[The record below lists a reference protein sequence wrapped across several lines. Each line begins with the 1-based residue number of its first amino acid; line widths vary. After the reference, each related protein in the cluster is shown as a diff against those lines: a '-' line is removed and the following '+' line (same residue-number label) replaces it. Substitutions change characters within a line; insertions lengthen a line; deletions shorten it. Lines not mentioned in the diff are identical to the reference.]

1 MHGTLPNWMERWL
14 GLTAGGGEGTAWRLE
29 IHWPWPSWVTLLAAL
44 AAAALIVAIYLR
56 EGRQASRRYRLT
68 LAAVRLTLLAMLLA
82 MIAQVEVLLERT
94 GLPYIAV
101 LLDDSRSMTTVDA
114 YPRGQSRWDLAR
126 TLLSENHAQL
136 LAGLAENYKLRFYF
150 LTGVQASRRTDVPG
164 IVEELSSR
172 EPLGDS
178 TRLGAA
184 VRAVLDQLRGSTPA
198 ALVLVTDGINTEGPS
213 LADAA
218 AYARRRGVPLF
229 FVAVGSDQ
237 PVRDLRLSDLL
248 VDDVVFVND
257 VVPFRFRLTGTGL
270 AGQKVSIV
278 LRRDDQPEALAKV
291 EATVGPDGQPQ
302 DVRLLYRPAKEGQ
315 FRYTIQVE
323 PPQGGL
329 QASRAPLS
337 RMIQV
342 RRTKIRVLLAQ
353 AYPSFEY
360 RFLRNMLA
368 RDPTIELRTVLQE
381 ADAEQAEEDKAA
393 LPAFPVR
400 RDELFAYD
408 VIILGDV
415 NPALLGGP
423 TLRNL
428 ADFVQQPGKGG
439 ALVLLAGPRYMPL
452 AYRDTPLMALLPFDL
467 AGVRYPATNKPLAEG
482 FVVEP
487 TELGLASPPMQLGDT
502 PEQSR
507 TLWRGLAPLYWMV
520 ELSDL
525 KPAARVLAEH
535 PSRTGPDGKHLPL
548 IVLQYVGAGKV
559 LFHAT
564 DETFRWRRRAGEV
577 YFARYWIQMIR
588 YLSRSKLAEGDRSAR
603 LSSDRREYEAG
614 DPVRLQVRFSDE
626 RLAPPED
633 DGVSVMLESPGRKT
647 AHVLHR
653 AEAGR
658 AVFETVLRGLPPGA
672 YHVSVA
678 VPAMEG
684 RAPAADFTIAAPA
697 GEMARLAMDLAGMR
711 QAADVSKGRVYP
723 LAEAGRL
730 AADLPE
736 GRQVPIENLPPLPL
750 WNQWPM
756 LLAFLVLLTGEWILR
771 KRGGMS

>member
-14 GLTAGGGEGTAWRLE
+14 GLAARGGEGTAWRIELR
-29 IHWPWPSWVTLLAAL
+29 WPWPSWVTLLAA
-44 AAAALIVAIYLR
+44 AAAVATIVAIYLR

-68 LAAVRLTLLAMLLA
+68 LAAVRLAVLGMVLV
-82 MIAQVEVLLERT
+82 MIAQVELLLERT

-101 LLDDSRSMTTVDA
+101 LLDDTRSMTTVDT
-114 YPRGQSRWDLAR
+114 YPKSRWDLAR
-126 TLLSENHAQL
+126 ALLAENHGQLLSD
-136 LAGLAENYKLRFYF
+136 LAENYKLRFYY
-150 LTGVQASRRTDVPG
+150 LTGVQASQRADVPG
-164 IVEELSSR
+164 IVEELGSR
-172 EPLGDS
+172 EPLGQS

-184 VRAVLDQLRGSTPA
+184 VRTVLDELRGATPA
-198 ALVLVTDGINTEGPS
+198 AIVLVTDGINTEGPP

-248 VDDVVFVND
+248 VDDVVFFND

-270 AGQKVSIV
+270 VGKKVGIV
-278 LRRDDQPEALAKV
+278 LRKDDQPEALARV

-302 DVRLLYRPAKEGQ
+302 DVRLLYRPTEEGQ
-315 FRYTIQVE
+315 FRYTLQVE
-323 PPQGGL
+323 PPEGGL
-329 QASRAPLS
+329 QVAHAPLS
-337 RMIQV
+337 RAIQV

-353 AYPSFEY
+353 ADPSFEY
-360 RFLRNMLA
+360 RFLRNMLS
-368 RDPTIELRTVLQE
+368 RDATIELRTVLQE
-381 ADAEQAEEDKAA
+381 ADAEHADEDKTA
-393 LPAFPVR
+393 LRGFPVR
-400 RDELFAYD
+400 RDDVFSYD

-423 TLRNL
+423 TLQNL
-428 ADFVQQPGKGG
+428 ADFVEQPGKGG
-439 ALVLLAGPRYMPL
+439 ALVLLAGPRYMPQ
-452 AYRDTPLMALLPFDL
+452 AYRGTPLAPLLPFDL
-467 AGVRYPATNKPLAEG
+467 GGVRYPDPAKPLVEG
-482 FVVEP
+482 FVVQP

-507 TLWRGLAPLYWMV
+507 TIWRGLAPLYWMV

-535 PSRTGPDGKHLPL
+535 PSRTGPDGKPLPV

-559 LFHAT
+559 LVHAT
-564 DETFRWRRRAGEV
+564 DETFRWRRRAGDV
-577 YFARYWIQMIR
+577 FFARYWIQMIR
-588 YLSRSKLAEGDRSAR
+588 YLSRSKLADGDRSAR
-603 LSSDRREYEAG
+603 LTSDRREYEAG

-647 AHVLHR
+647 AHPLHR
-653 AEAGR
+653 VEAGR
-658 AVFETVLRGLPPGA
+658 AVFETLLRGLPPGA
-672 YHVSVA
+672 YHVSLA

-697 GEMARLAMDLAGMR
+697 GEMARLAMDAAAMR
-711 QAADVSKGRVYP
+711 QAADMTKGRFYP

-730 AADLPE
+730 VGDLPE

-750 WNQWPM
+750 WNRWPL
-756 LLAFLVLLTGEWILR
+756 LLAFLVLLAGEWILR
-771 KRGGMS
+771 KRGGMV

>member
-14 GLTAGGGEGTAWRLE
+14 GLAAGDGEGTAWRLE
-29 IHWPWPSWVTLLAAL
+29 LSWPWPPWVTLLAVV
-44 AAAALIVAIYLR
+44 AAAAVVVAIYLR
-56 EGRQASRRYRLT
+56 EGRQANRRYRLG
-68 LAAVRLTLLAMLLA
+68 LAAVRIALLAMVLL
-82 MIAQVEVLLERT
+82 MIAQVRLLLERT
-94 GLPYIAV
+94 GLPYVAV
-101 LLDDSRSMTTVDA
+101 LLDDTRSMSSVDR
-114 YPRGQSRWDLAR
+114 YPQGRSRWELAR
-126 TLLSENHAQL
+126 KLLAEDHGQL
-136 LAGLAENYKLRFYF
+136 LANLAENYKLRFYF
-150 LTGVQASRRTDVPG
+150 LSGVQPSRRSDVPG
-164 IVEELSSR
+164 IVEELAAR
-172 EPLGDS
+172 EPLGQT

-198 ALVLVTDGINTEGPS
+198 AVVLVTDGINTEGPS

-229 FVAVGSDQ
+229 FVAVGSEQ
-237 PVRDLRLSDLL
+237 PARDLRLSDLV

-270 AGQKVSIV
+270 AGKKVSIV
-278 LRRDDQPEALAKV
+278 LRKDGQAQALAKV
-291 EATVGPDGQPQ
+291 EATVGADGQPQ
-302 DVRLLYRPAKEGQ
+302 EVRLLHRPAEEGQ

-323 PPQGGL
+323 PPEGGL
-329 QASRAPLS
+329 PVVHAPLS
-337 RMIQV
+337 RLIQV

-381 ADAEQAEEDKAA
+381 ADVEQAEEDQAA

-400 RDELFAYD
+400 RDELLAYD

-428 ADFVQQPGKGG
+428 ADFVEQPGKGG
-439 ALVLLAGPRYMPL
+439 ALVLLAGPRYMPV
-452 AYRDTPLMALLPFDL
+452 AYRGTPLAPLLPFDP
-467 AGVRYPATNKPLAEG
+467 AAVRYPEANKPLTEG

-507 TLWRGLAPLYWMV
+507 ALWRSLPPLYWLA
-520 ELSDL
+520 ELGDL

-535 PSRTGPDGKHLPL
+535 PSRTGPDGKRLPL
-548 IVLQYVGAGKV
+548 VVLQYVGAGKV

-564 DETFRWRRRAGEV
+564 DETFRWRRRAGDV
-577 YFARYWIQMIR
+577 FFARYWIQMIR
-588 YLSRSKLAEGDRSAR
+588 YLSRAKLAEPSRSAR

-614 DPVRLQVRFSDE
+614 DPVRLQVRFADE

-647 AHVLHR
+647 AHLLHR
-653 AEAGR
+653 TDAGR
-658 AVFETVLRGLPPGA
+658 AVFETALRGLPPAA
-672 YHVSVA
+672 YHVSVV

-684 RAPAADFTIAAPA
+684 QAPAADFTVAAPA
-697 GEMARLAMDLAGMR
+697 GEMARLTMDLAAMR
-711 QAADVSKGRVYP
+711 QAAEISKGRVYP

-730 AADLPE
+730 AGDLPE
-736 GRQVPIENLPPLPL
+736 GRQVPIESLPPRPL
-750 WNQWPM
+750 WNRWPV
-756 LLAFLVLLTGEWILR
+756 LLAFLVLLGGEWVLR
-771 KRGGMS
+771 RRKGML